1 MSSRTFKLWATERD
15 AMTDPEANIS
25 DVVAKKAFI
34 ITMVGAALFIGSAF
48 IFVIL

>member
-1 MSSRTFKLWATERD
+1 
-15 AMTDPEANIS
+15 MTDPEANIAE
-25 DVVAKKAFI
+25 VVATKAFI